1 MIFHILY
8 FFKFTFK
15 FILMK
20 AKELHIDGI
29 DKIILKQLMEDAR
42 TPILGIA
49 RKIGIS
55 GAAIHQR
62 LRKLEASGLI
72 AGSKFVINPKVLG
85 YKTLAFVGIFLD
97 TASKYSEAVKRLKDI
112 PEVIES
118 HYTTGNYA
126 IFIKILCRD
135 NEHLMKVL
143 NLEIQSIKGV
153 ARTETFISL
162 DQQIERQIKL

>member
-1 MIFHILY
+1 
-8 FFKFTFK
+8 
-15 FILMK
+15 MK
-20 AKELHIDGI
+20 EKELHIDGI
-29 DKIILKQLMEDAR
+29 DKIILKNLMKDAR

-49 RKIGIS
+49 REIGIS

-72 AGSKFVINPKVLG
+72 LGSKFIINPKVLG
-85 YKTLAFVGIFLD
+85 YKTLAFIGVFLD
-97 TASKYSEAVKRLKDI
+97 AASKYSSAIKRLKEI

-126 IFIKILCRD
+126 IFIKILCKD
-135 NEHLMKVL
+135 NEHLMTLL
-143 NLEIQSIKGV
+143 NQEIQSIKGV

-162 DQQIERQIKL
+162 DQQIDRQIKL